1 MLSALSARFI
11 NILVPGVNICIAP
24 AAFDCTTSHN
34 IIDVCTHKLV
44 LFLDLC
50 GCASNVC
57 DSIAWKTI
65 L

>member
-34 IIDVCTHKLV
+34 IIDVCTQVGTFSRFVRL
-44 LFLDLC
+44 
-50 GCASNVC
+50 S
-57 DSIAWKTI
+57 
-65 L
+65 